1 MTDDIFVYYT
11 PLPEG
16 VNEAV
21 LSCIGGYTVYLDPR
35 QSNDGLKRSYEHA
48 LRHIKNG
55 DFFRTDVQ
63 SIETQAHKKGGK

>member
-1 MTDDIFVYYT
+1 MTDDIYVYYT
-11 PLPEG
+11 KLPEG

-21 LSCIGGYTVYLDPR
+21 LSCFGGFTIYLDPR
-35 QSNDGLKRSYEHA
+35 QSEDGLKRSYEHA

-63 SIETQAHKKGGK
+63 SIEAQAHKKGD

>member
-63 SIETQAHKKGGK
+63 SIETQAHKKGD